1 MNLDRQMVYAPIM
14 IPTMNRY
21 RHLKR
26 AIESLK
32 KNIWAEYT
40 DVYIGVDFPPS
51 EKYRDDYNRVLEY
64 LEGDF
69 SIFHSF
75 NVIKRDYNYGS
86 IKNIESLREMI
97 FKEHDRLIKA
107 DDDAEFSPNFI
118 EYMDKCLM
126 EYENDPTAI
135 AVTGY
140 SYPLYWSVSDAATIF
155 RQSFICPMWG
165 VGLWKQ
171 KFISINDYIVTQK
184 GLSRETRDIV
194 LSGRLNNMTD
204 ICRQE
209 FTDLCL
215 SPDFKTT
222 LAAKFT
228 DISMRI
234 YMSVYDKY
242 VISPVISK
250 VRNWGFD
257 GSGEYCAAA
266 SDQRRQMTAKNYP
279 YHLQRID
286 ENRCF
291 TLIPDSADAIQ
302 LNKDIMNKFDPI
314 SFAAKM
320 KMFIKLVLFVLV
332 GKSMYAKITHL
343 IRKFKNN

>member
-1 MNLDRQMVYAPIM
+1 MNSDRPIVYAPIM

-32 KNIWAEYT
+32 KNLWAEYT

-51 EKYRDDYNRVLEY
+51 EKYHDDYNRVLEY
-64 LEGDF
+64 LDGDF
-69 SIFHSF
+69 SNFHSF

-126 EYENDPTAI
+126 EYENDPKTI

-140 SYPLYWSVSDAATIF
+140 SYPLYWSVSDAATVF

-171 KFISINDYIVTQK
+171 KFISIYDHIVTQK
-184 GLSRETRDIV
+184 GLSRDARDIV

-204 ICRQE
+204 VCRQE

-222 LAAKFT
+222 LASKFT
-228 DISMRI
+228 DISLRI

-257 GSGEYCAAA
+257 GSGEFCA
-266 SDQRRQMTAKNYP
+266 RTNETGKVVNAKNYN
-279 YHLQRID
+279 YSNQQID
-286 ENRCF
+286 EQQYFVLC
-291 TLIPDSADAIQ
+291 PDS
-302 LNKDIMNKFDPI
+302 LNAFEVNKRLMNRFDPI
-314 SFAAKM
+314 TSIQKIKM
-320 KMFIKLVLFVLV
+320 YVKLMIYMLF
-332 GKSMYAKITHL
+332 GKNAFTRITL
-343 IRKFKNN
+343 FLRKLR